1 MKSRARFTSL
11 LAFIILALLQFS
23 ACSGT
28 PSTFNKVT
36 ISPSGTMYLGQ
47 GGTIPLISATV
58 LNDTQLNGGV
68 TFSLLPVGVGSGT
81 LTQLTSTTASFAAPG
96 VVTAETIVTITA
108 TSVDFPKQ
116 FAVLTV
122 KIEPPPSITTTSVPD
137 ATLDTAY
144 TAPITATGGV
154 PPLSWSLSSGT
165 LPTGLTLGSSKTDTV
180 NITGKATVAGAYTFT
195 VTVTDATGASS
206 TSGQLQIV
214 VSSLAF
220 TTTSPLPS
228 GTVGVAYA
236 GVQFAATGGTPP
248 YAFSLANG
256 SNLPP
261 GLQLNAGDLTGT
273 PTTVGNY
280 SFDVS
285 VTDSENPAA
294 VITNT
299 FTLVVN
305 PVQDLTLLT
314 GSYAFNFSGNNASG
328 FVAAAGTFTTDGNGN
343 ITTGEADITN
353 LQNNTLYKSITGTYT
368 AGQDGRGTITF
379 TSVTGAPTFAFAID
393 AGGSGHGRLIEF
405 DAAPIVTRGS
415 GRLEAQSVTTCVV
428 TGTGTNTYA
437 GTFAFGGSGYASNFA
452 AGGAGPIGFAGTFTA
467 IPPISPAT
475 QGSLGNGEMDSNAPN
490 NVLFG
495 NGGNSISGVYQSGP
509 DSTHC
514 TLGLSAA
521 GLSNPN
527 YDVYPISF
535 SDAFMIETDTVN
547 GNTPNITTAEMKQ
560 QFGQPF
566 NTGSMSGAMAGGV
579 SGSVLS
585 GSYVPYVSV
594 MQMVSSSGSG
604 SFQILLTDNEG
615 GIVSGTNGTPFAVTY
630 TADQFGRVD
639 TGGFTVN
646 GVFQPIFYLVSDDE
660 AFVVSMLSGG
670 PISGHLDTQTLSHF
684 TTASIN
690 GTLVEG
696 TSAPAVS
703 ADQNFSGYLTFD
715 GSVTPATINGV
726 QDVSTSSA
734 NTSAEAVTGTYVL
747 SNTGA
752 VDGSGTVT
760 LTSPAAS
767 TAAFYIVSPTKM
779 VMITTPQTA
788 LPHTGSGRASLPA
801 TNVPQSPKPDGYLR
815 W

>member
-1 MKSRARFTSL
+1 MKSRARFASL
-11 LAFIILALLQFS
+11 LAFIILALVQFS

-108 TSVDFPKQ
+108 QSVDFPKQ

-137 ATLDTAY
+137 ATLGAAY

-165 LPTGLTLGSSKTDTV
+165 LPTGLALGKSTTGTV
-180 NITGKATVAGAYTFT
+180 NITGKATVAGVSTFT

-206 TSGQLQIV
+206 TSPQLQIV
-214 VSSLAF
+214 VSSLAL

-248 YAFSLANG
+248 YAFSVATG
-256 SNLPP
+256 SNLPA
-261 GLQLNAGDLTGT
+261 GLTLVAGDLTGT
-273 PTTVGNY
+273 PTTEGNY
-280 SFDVS
+280 SFGIS

-305 PVQDLTLLT
+305 PVQDLTLLS
-314 GSYAFNFSGNNASG
+314 GPYAFSFSGNNASG

-353 LQNNTLYKSITGTYT
+353 LQNNTLYKNITGTYT

-393 AGGSGHGRLIEF
+393 TGGSGHGRLIEF
-405 DAAPIVTRGS
+405 DAAPVVTRGS

-428 TGTGTNTYA
+428 TGTNTNTYA
-437 GTFAFGGSGYASNFA
+437 GTFAFGGSGYASSFA
-452 AGGAGPIGFAGTFTA
+452 AGGAGPIAFAGTFTA
-467 IPPISPAT
+467 TPPISPAT
-475 QGSLGNGEMDSNAPN
+475 QGSLASAEMDSNAPN
-490 NVLFG
+490 NVVL
-495 NGGNSISGVYQSGP
+495 SDQTVSGTYQSGP
-509 DSTHC
+509 DATHC
-514 TLGLSAA
+514 TIALSSSGLA
-521 GLSNPN
+521 NPN
-527 YDVYPISF
+527 YDVYPISS
-535 SDAFMIETDTVN
+535 SDAFLIETDSVSPT
-547 GNTPNITTAEMKQ
+547 TPPNITLAEMKQ

-566 NTGSMSGAMAGGV
+566 FTGAMSGAIAGGV
-579 SGSVLS
+579 SGSVLN
-585 GSYVPYVSV
+585 GNIYEPYVSV
-594 MQMVSSSGSG
+594 VQVAPTTGLGIFNYS
-604 SFQILLTDNEG
+604 LADNTAG
-615 GIVSGTNGTPFAVTY
+615 TVTNTNGTPFAITY
-630 TADQFGRVD
+630 TSDQFGRVD
-639 TGGFTVN
+639 TSGFVVN
-646 GVFQPIFYLVSDDE
+646 GVFQPILYLVSADE
-660 AFVVSMLSGG
+660 AFIVGMLNGG
-670 PISGHLDTQTLSHF
+670 PIAGHLDPQTLSSF
-684 TTASIN
+684 TAASIN

-696 TSAPAVS
+696 TSGPAVS
-703 ADQNFSGYLTFD
+703 ADRDFSGYLTFN
-715 GSVTPATINGV
+715 GSVAPATINGV
-726 QDVSTSSA
+726 QDESTSSA
-734 NTSAEAVTGTYVL
+734 NTSAETVTGAYVL
-747 SNTGA
+747 SGSGGT
-752 VDGSGTVT
+752 DGSGTVT

-779 VMITTPQTA
+779 VMITTT
-788 LPHTGSGRASLPA
+788 TGDTHPVLVIVGH
-801 TNVPQSPKPDGYLR
+801 
-815 W
+815 

>member
-116 FAVLTV
+116 SATLTV

-280 SFDVS
+280 SFGVS

-393 AGGSGHGRLIEF
+393 TGGSGHGRLIEF

-509 DSTHC
+509 DATHC

-779 VMITTPQTA
+779 VMITTT
-788 LPHTGSGRASLPA
+788 TGDTHPVLVIVGH
-801 TNVPQSPKPDGYLR
+801 
-815 W
+815 

>member
-11 LAFIILALLQFS
+11 LAFIILALVQFS

-36 ISPSGTMYLGQ
+36 ISPSGTMFLGQ

-58 LNDTQLNGGV
+58 LNDTKLNGGV
-68 TFSLLPVGVGSGT
+68 TFTLLPLGVGSGT
-81 LTQLTSTTASFAAPG
+81 LTQLSSTTASFAAPAA
-96 VVTAETIVTITA
+96 VTTETIVTITA

-116 FAVLTV
+116 SAMLTV
-122 KIEPPPSITTTSVPD
+122 KIEPPPMITTTSVPD

-154 PPLSWSLSSGT
+154 PPLAWTLSSGT
-165 LPTGLTLGSSKTDTV
+165 LPAGLALGSSKTDTV
-180 NITGKATVAGAYTFT
+180 NITGKATTAGASTFT
-195 VTVTDATGASS
+195 VTVTDATGANS

-214 VSSLAF
+214 VSSLAL
-220 TTTSPLPS
+220 TTTSPLPPA
-228 GTVGVAYA
+228 TVGVAYSE
-236 GVQFAATGGTPP
+236 QFAATGGTSP
-248 YAFSLANG
+248 YTFSVATG
-256 SNLPP
+256 SSLPTGFTLTST
-261 GLQLNAGDLTGT
+261 GLLSNASPSTQGT
-273 PTTVGNY
+273 FTFGI
-280 SFDVS
+280 S
-285 VTDSENPAA
+285 VTDNGAPPA

-314 GSYAFNFSGNNASG
+314 GPYAFSFSGNNASG
-328 FVAAAGTFTTDGNGN
+328 FVAAAGTFTTDGKGN

-353 LQNNTLYKSITGTYT
+353 LQNHTLFKSITGTYT
-368 AGQDGRGTITF
+368 AGTDGRGTITF
-379 TSVTGAPTFAFAID
+379 TNVTGAPTFAYAID
-393 AGGSGHGRLIEF
+393 TGGSGHGRLIEF
-405 DAAPIVTRGS
+405 DAAPVVTRGS
-415 GRLEAQSVTTCVV
+415 GRLEAQSVSTCVV
-428 TGTGTNTYA
+428 TGTGTNTYS
-437 GTFAFGGSGYASNFA
+437 GTFAFGGAGFASTFA
-452 AGGAGPIGFAGTFTA
+452 AGGAGPLAFAGTFTA

-495 NGGNSISGVYQSGP
+495 NGGNTISGVYQSGP

-535 SDAFMIETDTVN
+535 GDAFMIETDTVN
-547 GNTPNITTAEMKQ
+547 GNTPNITIAEMKQ

-585 GSYVPYVSV
+585 GSFVPYVSV
-594 MQMVSSSGSG
+594 IQMVSSSGSG
-604 SFQILLTDNEG
+604 SFEILLTDNEA

-646 GVFQPIFYLVSDDE
+646 GVFQPIFYLVSGNE

-670 PISGHLDTQTLSHF
+670 PISGHLDPQTLSHF

-696 TSAPAVS
+696 TSGPAVS
-703 ADQNFSGYLTFD
+703 SDRDFSGFLTFD

-726 QDVSTSSA
+726 QDESTSSA
-734 NTSAEAVTGTYVL
+734 NTSAEAVMGTYVL

-752 VDGSGTVT
+752 TDGSGTVA

-767 TAAFYIVSPTKM
+767 TGAFYIVSPTKM
-779 VMITTPQTA
+779 VMITTT
-788 LPHTGSGRASLPA
+788 TGDTHPVLVIIGH
-801 TNVPQSPKPDGYLR
+801 
-815 W
+815 

>member
-11 LAFIILALLQFS
+11 LAFIILALVQFS

-36 ISPSGTMYLGQ
+36 ISPSGTMFLGQ

-68 TFSLLPVGVGSGT
+68 TFTLLPVGAGSGT
-81 LTQLTSTTASFAAPG
+81 LTQLSSTTASFAAPG

-108 TSVDFPKQ
+108 QSVDFPKQ

-122 KIEPPPSITTTSVPD
+122 KNEPPPMITTTTVPD
-137 ATLDTAY
+137 ATLGAAY

-165 LPTGLTLGSSKTDTV
+165 LPKGLALGSSTTGTV
-180 NITGKATVAGAYTFT
+180 NITGKATVAGVSTFT
-195 VTVTDATGASS
+195 VTVTDATGASN
-206 TSGQLQIV
+206 TSPQFQIV

-236 GVQFAATGGTPP
+236 GVQFAATGGTSP
-248 YAFSLANG
+248 YAFSLATG

-273 PTTVGNY
+273 PTTEG
-280 SFDVS
+280 SFSFGIS

-314 GSYAFNFSGNNASG
+314 GSFAFSFSGNNASG

-353 LQNNTLYKSITGTYT
+353 LQGNTLFKSITGTYT

-379 TSVTGAPTFAFAID
+379 TSVAGTPTFAFAID
-393 AGGSGHGRLIEF
+393 TGGSGHGRLIEF
-405 DAAPIVTRGS
+405 DAAPVVTRGS

-428 TGTGTNTYA
+428 SGTGTNTYS
-437 GTFAFGGSGYASNFA
+437 GTFAYGGSGFASQFA
-452 AGGAGPIGFAGTFTA
+452 PGGAGPIAFAGTFTA
-467 IPPISPAT
+467 TPPVSPST
-475 QGSLGNGEMDSNAPN
+475 QGSLASAEMDSNAPD
-490 NVLFG
+490 NVL
-495 NGGNSISGVYQSGP
+495 SDPSVSGIYQSGP
-509 DSTHC
+509 DATHC
-514 TLGLSAA
+514 TIGLSSS
-521 GLSNPN
+521 GLANPN

-535 SDAFMIETDTVN
+535 SDAFLIETDSVSAT
-547 GNTPNITTAEMKQ
+547 TPPNITLAEMKQ

-566 NTGSMSGAMAGGV
+566 FTGAMNGAIAGGV
-579 SGSVLS
+579 SGAVLN
-585 GSYVPYVSV
+585 GSIYEPYVSV
-594 MQMVSSSGSG
+594 VQLAPTTGLG
-604 SFQILLTDNEG
+604 SFNYSLADNTAG
-615 GIVSGTNGTPFAVTY
+615 TVTNTNGTPFAITY
-630 TADQFGRVD
+630 TSDQFGRID
-639 TGGFTVN
+639 TSGFVVN
-646 GVFQPIFYLVSDDE
+646 GVFEPVFYLVNSQE
-660 AFVVSMLSGG
+660 AFVVGMLNGG
-670 PISGHLDTQTLSHF
+670 PIAGHLDPQTLSSF
-684 TTASIN
+684 TAASIN

-696 TSAPAVS
+696 TSGPAVS
-703 ADQNFSGYLTFD
+703 ADRDFSGFLTFN
-715 GSVTPATINGV
+715 GSVSPATIAGV
-726 QDVSTSSA
+726 QDESTSSA

-747 SNTGA
+747 SGTGA
-752 VDGSGTVT
+752 TDGSGTAT

-767 TAAFYIVSPTKM
+767 TRAFYIVSPTKV
-779 VMITTPQTA
+779 VMITTTA
-788 LPHTGSGRASLPA
+788 GD
-801 TNVPQSPKPDGYLR
+801 TNPVLVIVGH
-815 W
+815 

>member
-1 MKSRARFTSL
+1 
-11 LAFIILALLQFS
+11 LAL
-23 ACSGT
+23 G
-28 PSTFNKVT
+28 
-36 ISPSGTMYLGQ
+36 
-47 GGTIPLISATV
+47 
-58 LNDTQLNGGV
+58 
-68 TFSLLPVGVGSGT
+68 
-81 LTQLTSTTASFAAPG
+81 TST
-96 VVTAETIVTITA
+96 
-108 TSVDFPKQ
+108 
-116 FAVLTV
+116 
-122 KIEPPPSITTTSVPD
+122 
-137 ATLDTAY
+137 
-144 TAPITATGGV
+144 
-154 PPLSWSLSSGT
+154 
-165 LPTGLTLGSSKTDTV
+165 TDTV

-195 VTVTDATGASS
+195 VTVKDATGATS
-206 TSGQLQIV
+206 TSGPLQIV

-228 GTVGVAYA
+228 GTVGLAYG
-236 GVQFAATGGTPP
+236 GVQFAATGGTSP

-256 SNLPP
+256 STLPP
-261 GLQLNAGDLTGT
+261 GLTLANGDLTGT

-280 SFDVS
+280 SFGVS
-285 VTDSENPAA
+285 VTDSETPAA

-314 GSYAFNFSGNNASG
+314 GSYAFSFSGNNASG

-353 LQNNTLYKSITGTYT
+353 LQQNTLYKSITGTYT

-393 AGGSGHGRLIEF
+393 TGGSGHGRLIEF
-405 DAAPIVTRGS
+405 DAAPVVTRGS
-415 GRLEAQSVTTCVV
+415 GRLESQSVTTCVV
-428 TGTGTNTYA
+428 SGTNTNTYA
-437 GTFAFGGSGYASNFA
+437 GTFAFGGAGYASTFA
-452 AGGAGPIGFAGTFTA
+452 SGGAGPLAFAGTFTA

-495 NGGNSISGVYQSGP
+495 DGGNSISGVYQSGP

-535 SDAFMIETDTVN
+535 TDAFMIETDTVN
-547 GNTPNITTAEMKQ
+547 QTFPNITLAEMKQ
-560 QFGQPF
+560 QLGQPF
-566 NTGSMSGAMAGGV
+566 NTGSMSGAMAGAV

-585 GSYVPYVSV
+585 GSFVPYVSV
-594 MQMVSSSGSG
+594 IQMVSSSGSG
-604 SFQILLTDNEG
+604 SFEISLTDNEAG
-615 GIVSGTNGTPFAVTY
+615 VVSGTNGTPFAVTY

-646 GVFQPIFYLVSDDE
+646 GVFQPIFYLVSDEE

-670 PISGHLDTQTLSHF
+670 PISGHMDTQTLSAF

-703 ADQNFSGYLTFD
+703 ADQNFSGYLTFN
-715 GSVTPATINGV
+715 GSVSPATINGV
-726 QDVSTSSA
+726 QDESTTSA

-752 VDGSGTVT
+752 TDGSGTVT

-767 TAAFYIVSPTKM
+767 TGAFYIVSPTKM
-779 VMITTPQTA
+779 VMITTT
-788 LPHTGSGRASLPA
+788 SGDTQPVL
-801 TNVPQSPKPDGYLR
+801 VIIGH
-815 W
+815 

>member
-180 NITGKATVAGAYTFT
+180 NITGKATVAGAYAFT

-280 SFDVS
+280 SFGVS

-393 AGGSGHGRLIEF
+393 TGGSGHGRLIEF

-509 DSTHC
+509 DATHC

-604 SFQILLTDNEG
+604 SFQILLSDNEG

-779 VMITTPQTA
+779 VMITTT
-788 LPHTGSGRASLPA
+788 TGDTHPVLVIVGH
-801 TNVPQSPKPDGYLR
+801 
-815 W
+815 

>member
-1 MKSRARFTSL
+1 MKSCARFTSL
-11 LAFIILALLQFS
+11 LAFIILALVQFS

-108 TSVDFPKQ
+108 QSVDFPKQ

-137 ATLDTAY
+137 ATLGAAY

-165 LPTGLTLGSSKTDTV
+165 LPTGLALGKSTTGTV
-180 NITGKATVAGAYTFT
+180 NITGKATVAGVSTFT

-206 TSGQLQIV
+206 TSPQLQIV
-214 VSSLAF
+214 VSSLAL

-248 YAFSLANG
+248 YAFSVATG
-256 SNLPP
+256 SNLPA
-261 GLQLNAGDLTGT
+261 GLTLVAGDLTGT
-273 PTTVGNY
+273 PTTEGNY
-280 SFDVS
+280 SFGIS

-305 PVQDLTLLT
+305 PVQDLTLLS
-314 GSYAFNFSGNNASG
+314 GPYAFSFSGNNASG

-353 LQNNTLYKSITGTYT
+353 LQNNTLYKNITGTYT

-393 AGGSGHGRLIEF
+393 TGGSGHGRLIEF
-405 DAAPIVTRGS
+405 DAAPVVTRGS
-415 GRLEAQSVTTCVV
+415 GRLEAQSVSTCVV
-428 TGTGTNTYA
+428 TGTGTNTYS
-437 GTFAFGGSGYASNFA
+437 GTFAYGGSGYASTFA
-452 AGGAGPIGFAGTFTA
+452 SGGAGPIAFAGTFTA
-467 IPPISPAT
+467 APPVSPST
-475 QGSLGNGEMDSNAPN
+475 LGTLASAEMDSNAPN
-490 NVLFG
+490 NLVL
-495 NGGNSISGVYQSGP
+495 SDQTVSGTYQSGP
-509 DSTHC
+509 DATHC
-514 TLGLSAA
+514 TIALSSSGLA
-521 GLSNPN
+521 NPN
-527 YDVYPISF
+527 YDVYPISS
-535 SDAFMIETDTVN
+535 SDAFLIETDSVSPT
-547 GNTPNITTAEMKQ
+547 TPPNITLAEMKQ

-566 NTGSMSGAMAGGV
+566 FTGAMSGTIAGGV
-579 SGSVLS
+579 SGQILN
-585 GSYVPYVSV
+585 GASYLPYVSV
-594 MQMVSSSGSG
+594 IQIVPSGA
-604 SFQILLTDNEG
+604 SFEYSFADNTA
-615 GIVSGTNGTPFAVTY
+615 GTVTPFSGTPFAVTY

-639 TGGFTVN
+639 TSSFEVD
-646 GVFQPIFYLVSDDE
+646 GVFQPILYLVSDNE
-660 AFVVSMLSGG
+660 AFCVGMLNGG
-670 PISGHLDTQTLSHF
+670 PIAGHLDPQTLSSF

-696 TSAPAVS
+696 TSGPAVS
-703 ADQNFSGYLTFD
+703 ADRDFSGYLTFN
-715 GSVTPATINGV
+715 GSVAPATINGV
-726 QDVSTSSA
+726 QDESTSSA
-734 NTSAEAVTGTYVL
+734 NTSAETVTGTYVL
-747 SNTGA
+747 SGSGGT
-752 VDGSGTVT
+752 DGSGTVT

-767 TAAFYIVSPTKM
+767 SAAFYIVSPTKM
-779 VMITTPQTA
+779 VMITTT
-788 LPHTGSGRASLPA
+788 TGDTHPVLVIVGH
-801 TNVPQSPKPDGYLR
+801 
-815 W
+815 

>member
-116 FAVLTV
+116 FAMLTV

-180 NITGKATVAGAYTFT
+180 NITGKATVAGAYAFT

-280 SFDVS
+280 SFGVS

-393 AGGSGHGRLIEF
+393 TGGSGHGRLIEF

-752 VDGSGTVT
+752 LDGSGTVT

-779 VMITTPQTA
+779 VMITTT
-788 LPHTGSGRASLPA
+788 TGDTHPVLVIVGH
-801 TNVPQSPKPDGYLR
+801 
-815 W
+815 

>member
-1 MKSRARFTSL
+1 MKSRARFTCL
-11 LAFIILALLQFS
+11 LAFIILALVQFS

-58 LNDTQLNGGV
+58 LNDTNLNGGV
-68 TFSLLPVGVGSGT
+68 TFTLLPVGVGSGT
-81 LTQLTSTTASFAAPG
+81 LTQLTSSTASFAAPG
-96 VVTAETIVTITA
+96 AVTAETIVTITA

-116 FAVLTV
+116 SATLTV

-144 TAPITATGGV
+144 SAPIVATGGV
-154 PPLSWSLSSGT
+154 PPLAWSLSSGT
-165 LPTGLTLGSSKTDTV
+165 LPTGLALGSSKTDTV

-220 TTTSPLPS
+220 TTTSPLPA

-248 YAFSLANG
+248 YAFSLAAG

-273 PTTVGNY
+273 PTTLGNY
-280 SFDVS
+280 SFGIS
-285 VTDSENPAA
+285 VTDSENPAP

-305 PVQDLTLLT
+305 PVQNLTLLT
-314 GSYAFNFSGNNASG
+314 GPYAFSFSGNNASG

-353 LQNNTLYKSITGTYT
+353 LQLNTLYKNITGTYT
-368 AGQDGRGTITF
+368 TGTDGRGTITF
-379 TSVTGAPTFAFAID
+379 TSVAGSPTFAFAID
-393 AGGSGHGRLIEF
+393 TGGSGHGRLIEF
-405 DAAPIVTRGS
+405 DAAPVVTRGS
-415 GRLEAQSVTTCVV
+415 GRLEAQSVSTCVV

-437 GTFAFGGSGYASNFA
+437 GTFAFGGSGYASTFA
-452 AGGAGPIGFAGTFTA
+452 PGGAGPIAFAGTFTA
-467 IPPISPAT
+467 TPPVAPGV
-475 QGSLGNGEMDSNAPN
+475 QGSLSSAEMDSNVPN
-490 NVLFG
+490 DVL
-495 NGGNSISGVYQSGP
+495 SDPSVSGVYQSGP
-509 DSTHC
+509 DATHC
-514 TLGLSAA
+514 TIGLSSS
-521 GLSNPN
+521 GLANPN

-535 SDAFMIETDTVN
+535 GDAFMIETDTVN
-547 GNTPNITTAEMKQ
+547 GNTPNITIAEMKQ

-579 SGSVLS
+579 SGAVLA

-594 MQMVSSSGSG
+594 IQMVSSPGLGNFEIS
-604 SFQILLTDNEG
+604 LTDNEAG
-615 GIVSGTNGTPFAVTY
+615 VVSGTNGTPFAVTY

-639 TGGFTVN
+639 TSGFTVN
-646 GVFQPIFYLVSDDE
+646 GVFEPIFYLVSDNE

-670 PISGHLDTQTLSHF
+670 PISGHLEAQTLSHF

-703 ADQNFSGYLTFD
+703 ADQDFSGYLTFD

-752 VDGSGTVT
+752 TDGSGTAT
-760 LTSPAAS
+760 FTSPAAS
-767 TAAFYIVSPTKM
+767 TAAFYIVSPTMM
-779 VMITTPQTA
+779 VMITTT
-788 LPHTGSGRASLPA
+788 TGDTHPVLVIVGH
-801 TNVPQSPKPDGYLR
+801 
-815 W
+815 